1 MTHIRKKALLA
12 ACVGLLALGAFSAD
26 AWALKVTL
34 KRIVFEGPRRAE
46 VLSIINNTAEEQ
58 AYRLS
63 WRPMRMTEDEPLI
76 VVEDDAQDDA
86 QAAGLKPADDL
97 VRYAPRRIVVP
108 PGGTQQVRLM
118 FSKPKDL
125 ADGEYRS
132 HLWLQ
137 PEADN
142 VKFDQMGDVSADRPQ
157 VQLKML
163 TGMTI
168 PVIVRHGQLSVKA
181 RFSDVRV
188 ARNPDGKGMDVD
200 LTVGRQGN
208 RSLYGDFKFTCDGG
222 TLAQEIKGVAVYT
235 EVTQRHLHFT
245 VPFPA
250 NDSARCQTLNVE
262 YIADQDDFD
271 LKGAVLATAAVA
283 VP

>member
-1 MTHIRKKALLA
+1 MRHIKMRGLLA
-12 ACVGLLALGAFSAD
+12 VGLGVLALGAFSSEAL
-26 AWALKVTL
+26 ALKVTL

-46 VLSIINNTAEEQ
+46 VLSIINNTHEEQ
-58 AYRLS
+58 TYRLS
-63 WRPMRMTEDEPLI
+63 WRQMRMTEDEAL
-76 VVEDDAQDDA
+76 VVVDDES
-86 QAAGLKPADDL
+86 QAAAVNAVDSL
-97 VRYAPRRIVVP
+97 VRYAPRRIVIP

-118 FSKPKDL
+118 LTKPKDL
-125 ADGEYRS
+125 AAGEYRS

-142 VKFDQMGDVSADRPQ
+142 IKFDAGSDKESARPQ

-163 TGMTI
+163 TGMTL
-168 PVIVRHGQLSVKA
+168 PVIVRHGAMSVKA
-181 RFSDVRV
+181 TISDVRV
-188 ARNPDGKGMDVD
+188 TRNPEGQGMDVA

-222 TLAQEIKGVAVYT
+222 VLAREIKGVAVYT
-235 EVTQRHLHFT
+235 DVTQRHMNFT

-250 NDSARCQTLNVE
+250 EGAASCKSLNVE
-262 YIADQDDFD
+262 YIADQDDAD
-271 LKGAVLATAAVA
+271 LKGAVLATALVT

>member
-1 MTHIRKKALLA
+1 MGNIRMMGLLA
-12 ACVGLLALGAFSAD
+12 AGVGFLALGAFAPE
-26 AWALKVTL
+26 AWALKITL

-46 VLSIINNTAEEQ
+46 VLSIINNTNEEQ

-63 WRPMRMTEDEPLI
+63 WRQMRMTEDDALV
-76 VVEDDAQDDA
+76 VVEDGD
-86 QAAGLKPADDL
+86 QAAPANSVDAL
-97 VRYAPRRIVVP
+97 VRYAPRRIVIP

-118 FSKPKDL
+118 LTKPKDL
-125 ADGEYRS
+125 AEGEYRS

-142 VKFDQMGDVSADRPQ
+142 VSFDAADHKETARPQ

-163 TGMTI
+163 TGMTL
-168 PVIVRHGQLSVKA
+168 PVIVRHGTMSVKA
-181 RFSDVRV
+181 TISDARV
-188 ARNPDGKGMDVD
+188 SRDAEGKGMDVA

-208 RSLYGDFKFTCDGG
+208 RSLYGDFKFTCDGDV
-222 TLAQEIKGVAVYT
+222 LAREIKGVAVYT
-235 EVTQRHLHFT
+235 DVTQRHMSFT

-250 NDSARCQTLNVE
+250 QGADVCKTLNIA
-262 YIADQDDFD
+262 YIADQEDAD
-271 LKGAVLATAAVA
+271 LKGAVLATATVA

>member
-1 MTHIRKKALLA
+1 MKNIKMKGLLIA
-12 ACVGLLALGAFSAD
+12 SVGLLALSAFAPE

-46 VLSIINNTAEEQ
+46 VLSIINNSAEEQ
-58 AYRLS
+58 VYRLS
-63 WRPMRMTEDEPLI
+63 WRQMRMTEDDALV
-76 VVEDDAQDDA
+76 VVEDAA
-86 QAAGLKPADDL
+86 QAAALKPVDAL

-118 FSKPKDL
+118 LTKPKDL

-142 VKFDQMGDVSADRPQ
+142 VKFDAAKDPGAQRPQ

-168 PVIVRHGQLSVKA
+168 PVIVRHGTMSVKA
-181 RFSDVRV
+181 TITDAR
-188 ARNPDGKGMDVD
+188 ATRNPEGKGVDVA
-200 LTVGRQGN
+200 LTVGREGN
-208 RSLYGDFKFTCDGG
+208 RSLYGDFKFVCDGG
-222 TLAQEIKGVAVYT
+222 VLAREIKGVAVYT
-235 EVTQRHLHFT
+235 DVTQRHMNFT
-245 VPFPA
+245 VPLPA
-250 NDSARCQTLNVE
+250 DNPAQCKTLRVE
-262 YIADQDDFD
+262 YIADQDDID
-271 LKGAVLATAAVA
+271 LKGAVLATALVA

>member
-1 MTHIRKKALLA
+1 MKNIRIKGLLA
-12 ACVGLLALGAFSAD
+12 VGVGLLALGAFSPD
-26 AWALKVTL
+26 AWALKITL

-46 VLSIINNTAEEQ
+46 VLSIINNTGEEQ

-63 WRPMRMTEDEPLI
+63 WRQMRMTED
-76 VVEDDAQDDA
+76 DALVAVDTPPQGE
-86 QAAGLKPADDL
+86 AAAHTVDSL
-97 VRYAPRRIVVP
+97 VRYAPRRIVIP

-118 FSKPKDL
+118 LTKPKDL

-137 PEADN
+137 PEADH
-142 VKFDQMGDVSADRPQ
+142 VKFDTAKGGDAARPQ

-163 TGMTI
+163 TGMTL
-168 PVIVRHGQLSVKA
+168 PVIVRHGVMSVKA
-181 RFSDVRV
+181 TINDARV
-188 ARNPDGKGMDVD
+188 TRNAEGKGLDVA

-222 TLAQEIKGVAVYT
+222 VLAREVKGVAVYT
-235 EVTQRHLHFT
+235 DVTQRHMNFT

-250 NDSARCQTLNVE
+250 QGEASCKHLNIQ
-262 YIADQDDFD
+262 YIADQDDAD
-271 LKGAVLATAAVA
+271 LKGAVLATAEVA